1 MTSYNIQPL
10 ADKFRPKTLEDF
22 VGQKEAVG
30 KNSFLKTAILKD
42 SLSSLIFWG
51 PAGVG
56 KTTLALIIANQTKAE
71 FLKLSATSSGLKDL
85 RALIE
90 KAEVNKRLG
99 KKTIL
104 FIDEIHRWSKSQ
116 QDALLPHVESGTLI
130 LIGATTENP
139 SFEINSA
146 LLSRAQVIVL
156 ERLENSDLKKI
167 INRVEKDLKLKIS
180 EEAKDIICQLASG
193 DARQALNI
201 LEKALVQGKKITK
214 DTLANTIKKLPIYYD
229 KKSDEHYNLISALH
243 KSMRGNDANAS
254 VYWLTRMLEGGEDPL
269 YIARRL
275 IRFASEDIGLANNSA
290 LMLAN
295 SAFEACHKIGMPECA
310 VILSHTVI
318 YLAKSKKSILAY
330 SAYNKAKAEVEK
342 SGNLRPPLHILN
354 APTDFMKK
362 LGYGRD
368 YKYTPLEDSSDQNYL
383 PEIISKK
390 KFLDQ

>member
-1 MTSYNIQPL
+1 MRDYNIQPL
-10 ADKFRPKTLEDF
+10 ADKFRPKSLVDF
-22 VGQKEAVG
+22 IGQEEAVG
-30 KNSFLKTAILKD
+30 KNSFLNIAISKD

-56 KTTLALIIANQTKAE
+56 KTTLALIIARESKAE
-71 FLKLSATSSGLKDL
+71 FVKLSATSSGLKDL
-85 RALIE
+85 RLIILR
-90 KAEVNKRLG
+90 AESNKRLG

-104 FIDEIHRWSKSQ
+104 FIDEIHRWNKSQ
-116 QDALLPHVESGTLI
+116 QDALLPHVENGTVI

-156 ERLENSDLKKI
+156 ECLNKKDLNKI
-167 INRVEKDLKLKIS
+167 ITRVEKELNLKIS
-180 EEAKDIICQLASG
+180 KKAKDIICQLANG

-201 LEKALVQGKKITK
+201 LEKAIVYGKEIDE
-214 DTLANTIKKLPIYYD
+214 DTLAMTIKKLPLYYD
-229 KKSDEHYNLISALH
+229 KADEHYNLISALH
-243 KSMRGNDANAS
+243 KSMRGNDANAA
-254 VYWLTRMLEGGEDPL
+254 VYYLARMLEGGEDPL

-275 IRFASEDIGLANNSA
+275 IRFASEDVGLANNSA

-295 SAFEACHKIGMPECA
+295 SSFEACYKIGMPECG
-310 VILSHTVI
+310 VILSHLVI

-330 SAYNKAKAEVEK
+330 SAYSKAKEEVLK

-362 LGYGRD
+362 LGYAKD
-368 YKYTPLEDSSDQNYL
+368 YKYTPLEDSSEQSYL
-383 PEIISKK
+383 PELIAQK
-390 KFLDQ
+390 KFFDQ